1 MGICSKITFQ
11 HTSAL
16 CRTSGSLQI
25 FRVVQTPP
33 TNILSQRAPQ
43 WPNPFQWLCFT
54 KAHAGAEET
63 CIKNSGVAVLLWE
76 WRVEKTKHSE
86 REKLKHLLSGIV
98 LTRSWRGLDLVLSCY
113 ILANSRGSSYGHS
126 CFQFIFKSQVPA
138 SSQDLPRTH
147 THTDSLSLS
156 ASRWAWPS
164 EEHCAENLRELLAP
178 PGQSSE
184 CRWSQDVLV
193 AWSLCT
199 EKAFRTNKWKPKTI
213 QPQDTTANPNPITSL
228 IILSELRNHAAVC
241 RMPNSSTLLPCT
253 CQYVTS
259 ISKALLESPLPPP
272 WVPSDQSPICEG
284 LATNQELTKLLFI
297 LKII

>member
-147 THTDSLSLS
+147 THTDSLSLCLS
-156 ASRWAWPS
+156 LGMAIRRTLCWEFAWIVSPTWSIFRMSMISR
-164 EEHCAENLRELLAP
+164 CT
-178 PGQSSE
+178 SSMIIVH
-184 CRWSQDVLV
+184 WKGLS
-193 AWSLCT
+193 
-199 EKAFRTNKWKPKTI
+199 NK
-213 QPQDTTANPNPITSL
+213 
-228 IILSELRNHAAVC
+228 
-241 RMPNSSTLLPCT
+241 
-253 CQYVTS
+253 
-259 ISKALLESPLPPP
+259 
-272 WVPSDQSPICEG
+272 
-284 LATNQELTKLLFI
+284 
-297 LKII
+297 